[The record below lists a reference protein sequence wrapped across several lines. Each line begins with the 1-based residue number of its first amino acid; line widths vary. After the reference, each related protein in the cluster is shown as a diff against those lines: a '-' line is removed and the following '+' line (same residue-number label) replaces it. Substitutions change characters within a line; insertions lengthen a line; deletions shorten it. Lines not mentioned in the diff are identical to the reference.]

1 MKSIFGDKIL
11 IKGSTTG
18 EQQLIIE
25 EMFVNEIV
33 SAKGVAGD
41 TCTFKVPF
49 RIRLSDKMYKIMEA
63 Q

>member
-25 EMFVNEIV
+25 EMFVNEI
-33 SAKGVAGD
+33 AATKAVAD
-41 TCTFKVPF
+41 DPCTFKIPF
-49 RIRLSDKMYKIMEA
+49 RIRLSDKLHKIMEA
-63 Q
+63 